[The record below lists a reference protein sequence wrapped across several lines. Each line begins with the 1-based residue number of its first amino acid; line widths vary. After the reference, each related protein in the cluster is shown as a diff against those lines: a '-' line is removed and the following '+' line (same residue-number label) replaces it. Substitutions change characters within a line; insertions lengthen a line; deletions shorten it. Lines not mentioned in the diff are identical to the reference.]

1 MSGATVVLALAEA
14 VSSGDADIRVT
25 CLMPA
30 SGGVIRADGESVP
43 GFENELVTN
52 NTAAAPPVPATG
64 GAGGGATGAAA
75 AASVFAL
82 AFVAFGS
89 SEVEARLVFGE
100 RSCPEAAFPTKT
112 GFAFCGKS
120 RIPRRNANNGF
131 FHREG
136 IGEKDF
142 DFSGRSLL
150 FFV

>member
-1 MSGATVVLALAEA
+1 MSGATAVLALAEA

-52 NTAAAPPVPATG
+52 NTAAVPPVLATG
-64 GAGGGATGAAA
+64 GAGG
-75 AASVFAL
+75 ASVFAL

-89 SEVEARLVFGE
+89 SEVEARLVFGK

-142 DFSGRSLL
+142 DFSGRSWL